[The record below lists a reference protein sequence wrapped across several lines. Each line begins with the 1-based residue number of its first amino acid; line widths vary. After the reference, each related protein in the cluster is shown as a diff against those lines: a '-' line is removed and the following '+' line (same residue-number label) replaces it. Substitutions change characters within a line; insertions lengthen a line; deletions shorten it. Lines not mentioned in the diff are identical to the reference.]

1 MIFEGGKMH
10 QIPIQFKGWYLI
22 TDGFLSHPAP
32 LSGWSVFT
40 SLPIRYLNL

>member
-22 TDGFLSHPAP
+22 TDGFLRIRRRFPDG
-32 LSGWSVFT
+32 LS
-40 SLPIRYLNL
+40 